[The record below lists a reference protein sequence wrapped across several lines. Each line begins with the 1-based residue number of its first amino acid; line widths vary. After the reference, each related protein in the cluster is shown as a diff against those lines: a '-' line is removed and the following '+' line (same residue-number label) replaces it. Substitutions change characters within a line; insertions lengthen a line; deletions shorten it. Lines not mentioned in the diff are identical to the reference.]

1 MSARLLAA
9 LLLLALG
16 IAIGYATRPDAPLPG
31 YYGRQQ

>member
-1 MSARLLAA
+1 MTRALIAA
-9 LLLLALG
+9 LILLALG